1 MAAGEL
7 NGARPQSGKLVSR
20 MERGEMVWRLRRL
33 ARGLN
38 LPLGLAFGIAV
49 FGTVFYFSTL
59 APLLDE
65 REQLREQLA
74 QRVALREAT
83 PQPATATRD
92 PQADLAA
99 FYVGLAREADVPDQ
113 LRRLHRAAQSQGLRL
128 AQSQYRPL
136 PDPGGKLTR
145 YQILLPA
152 RGSYPEIRS
161 FLAQASREVP
171 GLALE
176 GIRFQRRDI
185 GEAELDAQIRFT
197 LFITPGG
204 IPERMALHAGDGR

>member
-1 MAAGEL
+1 MSMQ
-7 NGARPQSGKLVSR
+7 RPEIVSR
-20 MERGEMVWRLRRL
+20 LRRGEIAWRLRRL

-38 LPLGLAFGIAV
+38 GPLLLAFGIAT

-59 APLLDE
+59 APLLGE
-65 REQLREQLA
+65 REQLRAQLA
-74 QRVALREAT
+74 ERIELRQAS
-83 PQPATATRD
+83 PQPVEATRD

-113 LRRLHRAAQSQGLRL
+113 LRRLHRAAQAQGLRL

-136 PDPGGKLTR
+136 PDPGGKLIR

-152 RGSYPEIRS
+152 RGSYPEIRR
-161 FLAQASREVP
+161 FLAQAARDVP

-185 GEAELDAQIRFT
+185 GEAELEAQIRFT

-204 IPERMALHAGDGR
+204 ERDRLALHAGDGR

>member
-1 MAAGEL
+1 MSM
-7 NGARPQSGKLVSR
+7 RRQKFI
-20 MERGEMVWRLRRL
+20 WRLRRL

-38 LPLGLAFGIAV
+38 LPLVLALGIAT
-49 FGTVFYFSTL
+49 FGTVFYVSTL
-59 APLLDE
+59 APLLAE
-65 REQLREQLA
+65 GGLLRAQLA
-74 QRVALREAT
+74 ERNALRQAS
-83 PQPATATRD
+83 PQPVQAMRD

-99 FYVGLAREADVPDQ
+99 FYVGLTREADVPDQ
-113 LRRLHRAAQSQGLRL
+113 LRRLHRAAQAQGLRL

-152 RGSYPEIRS
+152 RGSYPEIRR

-197 LFITPGG
+197 LFITPAGV
-204 IPERMALHAGDGR
+204 PERMALHAGDGR

>member
-1 MAAGEL
+1 MKKLAA
-7 NGARPQSGKLVSR
+7 S
-20 MERGEMVWRLRRL
+20 MERGEMVWLLRRL

-38 LPLGLAFGIAV
+38 LPLGLALGIAV

-59 APLLDE
+59 APLLGE
-65 REQLREQLA
+65 REQLREQLT
-74 QRVALREAT
+74 QRVAQRAAS
-83 PQPATATRD
+83 PQPAKAMRD

-113 LRRLHRAAQSQGLRL
+113 LRRLHRAAQAQGLRL

-136 PDPGGKLTR
+136 PDPGGKLIR

-152 RGSYPEIRS
+152 RGSYPEIRR
-161 FLAQASREVP
+161 FLVQAARDVP

-185 GEAELDAQIRFT
+185 GETELEAQIRFT
-197 LFITPGG
+197 LFITPG
-204 IPERMALHAGDGR
+204 ERLALHAGDGR